1 MDVFMGCYLWDVFKS
16 KIKNFLII
24 MKEKPPKALEFMQKV
39 QRTMTR
45 YRGKVSNSEFKASD
59 FELIPVEVIIPNLD
73 PVFHDYR
80 IVNLSD
86 IHLGQWITPQHLEG
100 IVELANKQNPDLI
113 TITGDFVSYI
123 LDDVEE
129 PLKRLL
135 KLLNP
140 KDISL
145 AVLGNHDHWL
155 GADRIR
161 NILKS
166 CNITDVSNDFFTL
179 KRESANSEAV
189 LHVAGV
195 DSVMLD
201 KHRLDLVM
209 ENIPKEGPAILLAH
223 EPDFADVSSITGR
236 FGLQIS
242 GHSHGGQFIIPGLGT
257 IIRGP
262 HFIKYPLG
270 KYQVGDMIQY
280 TSRGL
285 GTNVFWFRINCPP
298 EITIF
303 HLKSPEVDDEKN
315 RSE

>member
-1 MDVFMGCYLWDVFKS
+1 MDEKTPRAMEFRQ
-16 KIKNFLII
+16 KI
-24 MKEKPPKALEFMQKV
+24 
-39 QRTMTR
+39 QRAMTR
-45 YRGKVSNSEFKASD
+45 YRHKVKNSEFKPSD

-73 PVFHDYR
+73 PIFHNYR

-86 IHLGQWITPQHLEG
+86 IHLGQWITPHHLEG
-100 IVELANKQNPDLI
+100 IIELVNEQKPDMV

-123 LDDVEE
+123 LDEVEE
-129 PLKRLL
+129 PLEKSL
-135 KLLNP
+135 KLLKP
-140 KDISL
+140 RDISL

-155 GADRIR
+155 GAEKIR
-161 NILKS
+161 NILEKCS
-166 CNITDVSNDFFTL
+166 VNDVSNDVFTL
-179 KRESANSEAV
+179 KREINGENAI

-209 ENIPKEGPAILLAH
+209 EKIPSHGPAILLAH
-223 EPDFADVSSITGR
+223 EPDFADISSITGR

-257 IIRGP
+257 IVRGP

-270 KYQVGDMIQY
+270 KYQVGDMVQY

-303 HLKSPEVDDEKN
+303 HLKSPEVHDET
-315 RSE
+315 RP

>member
-1 MDVFMGCYLWDVFKS
+1 
-16 KIKNFLII
+16 
-24 MKEKPPKALEFMQKV
+24 MKEKTPRALEFMQKI
-39 QRTMTR
+39 QRAMTR
-45 YRGKVSNSEFKASD
+45 YRGKVGNSEFKASD
-59 FELIPVEVIIPNLD
+59 FELIPVEVIIPDLD
-73 PVFHDYR
+73 PLFHDYR

-86 IHLGQWITPQHLEG
+86 IHLGQWITPHHLEG
-100 IVELANKQNPDLI
+100 IVELVNNQNPDMI

-123 LDDVEE
+123 LNEVEK
-129 PLKRLL
+129 PLERLL

-161 NILKS
+161 NILQN
-166 CNITDVSNDFFTL
+166 CDITDVSNDVFTL
-179 KRESANSEAV
+179 KRASADNNAV
-189 LHVAGV
+189 LHLAGV
-195 DSVMLD
+195 DSVMLG

-209 ENIPKEGPAILLAH
+209 EKIPSEGPAILLAH

-236 FGLQIS
+236 FDLQIS
-242 GHSHGGQFIIPGLGT
+242 GHSHGGQFVIPGLGT
-257 IIRGP
+257 MIRGP

-303 HLKSPEVDDEKN
+303 HLKSPEVDDEQV
-315 RSE
+315 RQE